1 MGALTGLANGFALR
15 CVPRKNLMT
24 LEQRSNC
31 LNTNQPISFMPHS
44 FQREPEIAQTRFVF
58 IAPSGPTFAV
68 LISTNKNVE
77 PGRKHLP
84 IDI

>member
-1 MGALTGLANGFALR
+1 LLEYQPTNKFHAAL
-15 CVPRKNLMT
+15 
-24 LEQRSNC
+24 
-31 LNTNQPISFMPHS
+31 I
-44 FQREPEIAQTRFVF
+44 QREPEIAQTRFVF